1 MDVPEAARDAAAV
14 AGVLADP
21 RSCGYPPAQVTLL
34 RDAQATREGV
44 LAALDA
50 LAGRTTPED
59 TAVVFY
65 CGHGAFG
72 DDGHY
77 SLTTHDTRVAAG
89 RVAGGTGVSQQELLA
104 RVKALPVR
112 RALLLF
118 NACHAG
124 ALSPTLGP
132 SEPLEAASLPA
143 DATEALLGTGEGRVI
158 VTACRE
164 EQVSYIGE
172 GPLSLFTG
180 ALVDALGGKGV
191 PNRTGYISAFDL
203 YTAVYDAV
211 SETVRTRYGEQQ
223 EPELTVQKGVGPMA
237 VALYRGATATGT
249 FEAPVEPEARPAV
262 RTVASER
269 AVRQFQ
275 VLMTGARQVGDRTEV
290 HTGGGAH
297 VGGGVTT
304 GGGAFVGRD
313 QLVHGD
319 QVRGDQVG
327 GDQIRVGDISG
338 GRGIAIGRGAQ
349 ASVHEGDTGP
359 DLGALFARIYR
370 EIEGRAADPEVEKE
384 ELKEVVQK
392 VEEEAKRGEQA
403 SPGRLERLLKTLG
416 LMAPDVLEVTLA
428 CLTSP
433 AAGIAAALKKVAEKV
448 GGKAS
453 TA

>member
-1 MDVPEAARDAAAV
+1 VAFESGHALLIGVGTYHHVPEMDVPEAARDAAAV

-203 YTAVYDAV
+203 YTASTTRSA
-211 SETVRTRYGEQQ
+211 RPCGTRYGEQQ

-249 FEAPVEPEARPAV
+249 FEAPVDRGPPRRPHGRIGAGRAPVPGAHDRRPA
-262 RTVASER
+262 
-269 AVRQFQ
+269 
-275 VLMTGARQVGDRTEV
+275 VGDRTEV
-290 HTGGGAH
+290 HTGGGAQSA
-297 VGGGVTT
+297 GGSRPAGAPSSGATSSFTATRYVATRSGARPDPRRRHLRRAGHRHRAWGAGERPR
-304 GGGAFVGRD
+304 GGHR
-313 QLVHGD
+313 
-319 QVRGDQVG
+319 
-327 GDQIRVGDISG
+327 SG
-338 GRGIAIGRGAQ
+338 PRGAVRPNL
-349 ASVHEGDTGP
+349 S
-359 DLGALFARIYR
+359 
-370 EIEGRAADPEVEKE
+370 
-384 ELKEVVQK
+384 
-392 VEEEAKRGEQA
+392 
-403 SPGRLERLLKTLG
+403 
-416 LMAPDVLEVTLA
+416 
-428 CLTSP
+428 
-433 AAGIAAALKKVAEKV
+433 
-448 GGKAS
+448 
-453 TA
+453 